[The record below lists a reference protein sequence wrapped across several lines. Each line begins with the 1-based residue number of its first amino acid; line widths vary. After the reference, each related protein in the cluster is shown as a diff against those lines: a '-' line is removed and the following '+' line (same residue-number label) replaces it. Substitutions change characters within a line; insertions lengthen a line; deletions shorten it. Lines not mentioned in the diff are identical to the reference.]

1 VLSTTA
7 TTSCEAVLKLKSNYK
22 TEMTFQTLL
31 APSFLILTATAW
43 AADFTHA
50 TVVLPAQARPV
61 ERKAAVMLVEEVEKR
76 SQVRWQIGNTAPA
89 FGAIILLTRGSG
101 PAEGFTLR
109 SSGQQVTVLGNDDR
123 GIVFGAGS
131 LLRKLEFRRGHTE
144 LEANL
149 DLSTAPKTQVRG
161 HQLGYR
167 PKTNSYDA
175 WSVAMWEQYIRDLA
189 IFGTNTIELIPPRS
203 DDDADSP
210 HFSLP
215 PLQMM
220 TEMSRITGEYGLDVS
235 IWYPAMDKDYSDAKT
250 VVLALHEWE
259 EVFRALPRID
269 NIFVPGGDPG
279 HTQPKYLLGLLE
291 KETEVL
297 HRYHPKAT
305 MWVSPQSFNQE
316 WMDEFYGL
324 LQKEPK
330 WLAGLVFGPQVRD
343 SFQTVRERTPKRYP
357 IRFYPDITH
366 SVHSQFPVPDWD
378 VAFALTA
385 NREGINPRP
394 TDEAAIFRVNR
405 PYSNGF
411 VSYSEG
417 CNDDV
422 NKFVWSGLGWDPD
435 AKPIDLLRDFS
446 HYFIGAKHSEAFAQG
461 LLALEQNWK
470 GPLLTNSG
478 VLTTL
483 EQFQSM
489 ERTATP
495 QEKLNWRWQQ
505 AMYRANYDAYIR
517 SRLLAETAA
526 EERTMAALRQAR
538 AANAL
543 TPQVL
548 PALDQAEGELDR
560 AYLHRAEAAA
570 DLRARV
576 FELAEA
582 LFQSIHMQ
590 LSVDRYQ
597 AIGYDRGANLDTLD
611 LSLNNRVW
619 LKAQFTAIRSMATER
634 ERVAAVDDILNWTN
648 PGPGGFYDDLGN
660 LTQQPHLV
668 RGPGFEKDP
677 DYRHSS
683 LVGFGNRAPDQGWRL
698 SWLTHAETLGDTPLE
713 LRYHDLDRTARYKV
727 RVVYAG
733 DTPRVPIRL
742 TANEQY
748 EIHPFLP
755 NQPEPKRLE
764 FVIPPVATKGG
775 ELRLRWNRPTGLG
788 GNGRGVQVSE
798 VWLIRD
804 EK

>member
-1 VLSTTA
+1 
-7 TTSCEAVLKLKSNYK
+7 
-22 TEMTFQTLL
+22 MTFQTLL
-31 APSFLILTATAW
+31 AASFLLLTATAW
-43 AADFTHA
+43 AADLTRA

-76 SQVRWQIGNTAPA
+76 SQLRWQIGETA
-89 FGAIILLTRGSG
+89 GASGAVVLLTRGSG

-109 SSGQQVTVLGNDDR
+109 SSGQQVTLLANDDR
-123 GIVFGAGS
+123 GMVFGAGS
-131 LLRKLEFRRGHTE
+131 LLRKLEFRRGHVE
-144 LEANL
+144 LKANL
-149 DLSTAPKTQVRG
+149 DFSSAPKTQVRG

-220 TEMSRITGEYGLDVS
+220 TQMSRIIGEYGLDVS

-250 VVLALHEWE
+250 VALALYEWE
-259 EVFRALPRID
+259 EVFRVLPRID

-279 HTQPKYLLGLLE
+279 HTQPKYLLELLE

-297 HRYHPKAT
+297 HRYHPKAS
-305 MWVSPQSFNQE
+305 MWVSPQSFDQK
-316 WMDEFYGL
+316 WIDEFYGL

-330 WLAGLVFGPQVRD
+330 WLTGLVFGPQVRD
-343 SFQTVRERTPKRYP
+343 SFPTVRERTPTRYP

-366 SVHSQFPVPDWD
+366 SIHSQFPVPDWD

-394 TDEAAIFRVNR
+394 SDEATIFRVNL

-435 AKPIDLLRDFS
+435 AKPVEILRDFS
-446 HYFIGAKHSEAFAQG
+446 HYFIGSKHGEAFAQA

-505 AMYRANYDAYIR
+505 AMYRAHYDAYVR
-517 SRLLAETAA
+517 SRLLAETTA
-526 EERTMAALRQAR
+526 EQHALLALRQAHS
-538 AANAL
+538 ANAL
-543 TPQVL
+543 TPQIL
-548 PALDQAEGELDR
+548 PALDEAEGELDR
-560 AYLHRAEAAA
+560 AYLRRAEAAP

-597 AIGYDRGANLDTLD
+597 AIGYDRGANLDTAD

-619 LKAQFTAIRSMATER
+619 LKKQFTAIRAMATER
-634 ERVAAVDDILNWTN
+634 ERMAAVDDILNWTN

-668 RGPGFEKDP
+668 RGPSFEKDP

-713 LRYHDLDRTARYKV
+713 LRYHDLDRSARYKV

-733 DTPRVPIRL
+733 DTPGVPIRL

-748 EIHPFLP
+748 EIHPFLQKP
-755 NQPEPKRLE
+755 PEPKRLE
-764 FVIPPVATKGG
+764 FAIPPVATEGG
-775 ELRLRWNRPTGLG
+775 ELQLRWNRPAGLG
-788 GNGRGVQVSE
+788 GNGRGVQVAE
-798 VWLIRD
+798 VWLIRE